1 MLELREHA
9 LSKDFHQRQT
19 GSFDA
24 MFRDSSA
31 SGARSRSTAVASEYT
46 CLGFGDPYA
55 EVAQLV
61 EHNLAKVGVAGSS
74 PVFRSVGSSATL
86 RYSLQLFAIS
96 FADLAIPLAGLADG
110 RFSERLELPALLLIV
125 LT

>member
-1 MLELREHA
+1 
-9 LSKDFHQRQT
+9 
-19 GSFDA
+19 
-24 MFRDSSA
+24 
-31 SGARSRSTAVASEYT
+31 
-46 CLGFGDPYA
+46 
-55 EVAQLV
+55 
-61 EHNLAKVGVAGSS
+61 
-74 PVFRSVGSSATL
+74 L